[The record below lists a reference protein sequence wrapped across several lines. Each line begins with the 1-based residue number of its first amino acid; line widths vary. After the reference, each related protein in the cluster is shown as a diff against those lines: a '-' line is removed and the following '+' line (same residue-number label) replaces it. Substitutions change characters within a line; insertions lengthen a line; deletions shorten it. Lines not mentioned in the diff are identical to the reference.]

1 MTSFYLKNN
10 SVQKTIRLSFTLSLV
25 FMLFACASGKHTQP
39 DLQEPAKN
47 ETPARPQ
54 APAAEQQAA
63 QDAIPG
69 FDNLEEEP
77 VADPLEPWNRAMFTF
92 NDKVYFW
99 AMKPVI
105 KGYNWVVPEVARKSI
120 HNFFVNIEM
129 PSRFISSLLQL
140 QLKAAGVELA
150 RFAINSTIGIAG
162 LFDVAMSTFKLERQ
176 IKDLGQTLGKYGIGE
191 GFYIIWPFLGP
202 SSARDTIGIAGEIYL
217 SPWAHVNPA
226 AAAAGIGGFGY
237 FNKASLESNEY
248 EELVSTAVE
257 PYSALKNAFIQ
268 YRRDIVKNK

>member
-1 MTSFYLKNN
+1 MTAFFFKNN
-10 SVQKTIRLSFTLSLV
+10 GARRIIRLQFILSLIFV
-25 FMLFACASGKHTQP
+25 LSACASGKHVQP
-39 DLQEPAKN
+39 VPQEPVKN
-47 ETPARPQ
+47 ENLSPPSASST
-54 APAAEQQAA
+54 AEQAVQEP
-63 QDAIPG
+63 IPG
-69 FDNLEEEP
+69 FDDVEEESVP
-77 VADPLEPWNRAMFTF
+77 DPLEPWNRAMFVF

-120 HNFFVNIEM
+120 QNFFQNIEM

-140 QLKAAGVELA
+140 QLQAAGIELA
-150 RFAINSTIGIAG
+150 RFAINSTIGVAG
-162 LFDVAMSTFKLERQ
+162 LFDVAMNTFKLDRQ
-176 IKDLGQTLGKYGIGE
+176 IKDLGQTLGKYGVGE

-202 SSARDTIGIAGEIYL
+202 SSVRDTIGAAGEIYL
-217 SPWAHVNPA
+217 SPWAHVNPP